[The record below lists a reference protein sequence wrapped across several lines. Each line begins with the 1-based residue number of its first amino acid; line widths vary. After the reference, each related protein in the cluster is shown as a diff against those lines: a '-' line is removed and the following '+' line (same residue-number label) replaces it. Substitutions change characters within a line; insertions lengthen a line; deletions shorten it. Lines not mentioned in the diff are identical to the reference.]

1 VLIGIPAGFAFA
13 LGWFNAP
20 REHVLGLVLG
30 GIVVFFLAAIFF
42 VVAAVIHVLTKDF
55 VVPQMALEGIGAIEG
70 WRRLWPML
78 RAEQGGYAVYV
89 LMKIVLAIG
98 AAIVIGVVSVIL
110 VLVVAIPAAG
120 LGIVA
125 ALTGKA
131 AGLTWNVFTITMA
144 VVVGCILL
152 AILLYLMALISVP
165 AIVFF
170 PAYAIYFFAPRY
182 RTLSLVLY
190 PPPPASPFSE
200 PDDQPPPLAPAPE
213 PVG

>member
-1 VLIGIPAGFAFA
+1 
-13 LGWFNAP
+13 
-20 REHVLGLVLG
+20 
-30 GIVVFFLAAIFF
+30 
-42 VVAAVIHVLTKDF
+42 
-55 VVPQMALEGIGAIEG
+55 MALEGIGAIEG

-152 AILLYLMALISVP
+152 AILLYLLALISVP